1 MLSTFRQDLRQAL
14 RTLRRAPAF
23 TLTVLATLA
32 LGIGVNVAVFSVV
45 NGVLL
50 RELPFRDA
58 DRIIQLSNGDGPTT
72 LSEPEVVDLR
82 RDATSLASVGTY
94 SFATANLTGGG
105 IEAEQVHLARVDAG
119 FFATLQPTF
128 LLGRGFVPD
137 EYAAN
142 AADVI
147 VISHGLWQRRFYEDS
162 AAVGRTLVVNGTPR
176 TVVGVTRPEF
186 MFPSPAVAIW
196 TPLRLDRAA
205 MVTRN
210 NHYLA
215 TIARLAPEASVG
227 SAGTELRTMR
237 DRWALEY
244 PETYNPSRPL
254 QVDVRP
260 IRERIVGRSQPYL
273 VALFGA
279 VGFVLLIACVNVA
292 NLLILRG
299 EHRRH
304 EMSLR
309 SALGATGRGLMKLP
323 ALEGVL
329 LALGGTLVGL
339 ATAVPTLRILL
350 ALAPDALPRTG
361 EIAVDGT
368 ALAFAMA
375 VCALACLLFSVA
387 PLGQIV
393 RVRSLE
399 SLNSSR
405 GAGHAS
411 GRAARNVRRSLVI
424 AETALAVVMLA
435 GATVFLRTLGDLQ
448 RIGLGFAT
456 DDILTARITLPEG
469 DYDGARSADLT
480 ARLIDR
486 VRDIPGVRAAGAIAW
501 TPIASLG
508 GNWTIAVEDRPVTS
522 VGDAPTA
529 APQQVTPGLF
539 QALQIPLRSGRT
551 FTDADRRDGAPVVI
565 VNETLAMELWGT
577 AEVVGKRMRVWS
589 PDWPFMT
596 VVGVVGDT
604 RSEGITEPVPGTM
617 YVPHQQAGATSYFT
631 SQVMG
636 LVVSLETGVPAPVT
650 AIRQALNELDRNIP
664 LSDVRLMHEV
674 VAGTIATQ
682 RFTTTVMGVLAVLAV
697 GLAAIGLYG
706 IIAYGVTQRRRE
718 FGVRIALGA
727 GSTRVMGIVLREG
740 LLLAGGGLMV
750 GMAGAL
756 ALDRLL
762 RSILADVVGIDMR
775 TLYEVSIVLV
785 LVACLA
791 TMIPARRA
799 LAVDPA
805 ETLRAE

>member
-128 LLGRGFVPD
+128 LMGRGFVPD
-137 EYAAN
+137 EDAAN

-279 VGFVLLIACVNVA
+279 VGFVLLIACVDQA
-292 NLLILRG
+292 AKAIAF
-299 EHRRH
+299 RRPSH
-304 EMSLR
+304 AR
-309 SALGATGRGLMKLP
+309 
-323 ALEGVL
+323 
-329 LALGGTLVGL
+329 
-339 ATAVPTLRILL
+339 
-350 ALAPDALPRTG
+350 
-361 EIAVDGT
+361 
-368 ALAFAMA
+368 
-375 VCALACLLFSVA
+375 
-387 PLGQIV
+387 
-393 RVRSLE
+393 
-399 SLNSSR
+399 R
-405 GAGHAS
+405 GAG
-411 GRAARNVRRSLVI
+411 RTRRIRWVAA
-424 AETALAVVMLA
+424 A
-435 GATVFLRTLGDLQ
+435 
-448 RIGLGFAT
+448 
-456 DDILTARITLPEG
+456 
-469 DYDGARSADLT
+469 
-480 ARLIDR
+480 
-486 VRDIPGVRAAGAIAW
+486 
-501 TPIASLG
+501 
-508 GNWTIAVEDRPVTS
+508 
-522 VGDAPTA
+522 
-529 APQQVTPGLF
+529 
-539 QALQIPLRSGRT
+539 
-551 FTDADRRDGAPVVI
+551 
-565 VNETLAMELWGT
+565 
-577 AEVVGKRMRVWS
+577 
-589 PDWPFMT
+589 
-596 VVGVVGDT
+596 
-604 RSEGITEPVPGTM
+604 
-617 YVPHQQAGATSYFT
+617 
-631 SQVMG
+631 
-636 LVVSLETGVPAPVT
+636 
-650 AIRQALNELDRNIP
+650 
-664 LSDVRLMHEV
+664 
-674 VAGTIATQ
+674 
-682 RFTTTVMGVLAVLAV
+682 MGVLAVL
-697 GLAAIGLYG
+697 LI
-706 IIAYGVTQRRRE
+706 
-718 FGVRIALGA
+718 
-727 GSTRVMGIVLREG
+727 
-740 LLLAGGGLMV
+740 
-750 GMAGAL
+750 GAL
-756 ALDRLL
+756 QAPLHRLVETTRPALPAAPQATPSLDLPVVPAGVL
-762 RSILADVVGIDMR
+762 PAAVATPPETRSA
-775 TLYEVSIVLV
+775 S
-785 LVACLA
+785 
-791 TMIPARRA
+791 PA
-799 LAVDPA
+799 PA
-805 ETLRAE
+805 